1 MRYLRFFKKEDR
13 WAIGGSIFF
22 EEEEMK
28 QQVVWR
34 GAMRI

>member
-1 MRYLRFFKKEDR
+1 MRYLRFKKEDR
-13 WAIGGSIFF
+13 AIGGSIFF